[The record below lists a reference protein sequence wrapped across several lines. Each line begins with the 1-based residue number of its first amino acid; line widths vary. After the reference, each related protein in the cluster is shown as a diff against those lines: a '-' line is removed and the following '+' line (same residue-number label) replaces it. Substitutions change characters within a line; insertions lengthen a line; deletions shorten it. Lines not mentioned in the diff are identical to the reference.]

1 MYSSIGL
8 NMILSRL
15 EVAPILPVRL
25 RRHKRGGGLLPTGS
39 RLAFQFIFAASS
51 RCYSAAVSCE
61 EWPMKNKLTPVVLLL
76 AFAGAPASAE
86 TLVLDKV
93 RQDAQAAAEQPSRGM
108 HMQTVS
114 ARFGEPKDKL
124 AAVGEPPIA
133 RWIYDGY
140 VVYFEKDRVLHTVAR
155 R

>member
-1 MYSSIGL
+1 MKT
-8 NMILSRL
+8 RL
-15 EVAPILPVRL
+15 MP
-25 RRHKRGGGLLPTGS
+25 
-39 RLAFQFIFAASS
+39 F
-51 RCYSAAVSCE
+51 
-61 EWPMKNKLTPVVLLL
+61 VLLL
-76 AFAGAPASAE
+76 AFLGAPAYAD

-93 RQDAQAAAEQPSRGM
+93 QQDAQAAAERPSRGM

-124 AAVGEPPIA
+124 APVGEPPIA